1 MDSGRLEAFSDG
13 VFAVAITL
21 LALNLAVPGPG
32 HGPLARQFA
41 GHWPAFAAYMVSFLT
56 IGIIW
61 VNHHVLFKD
70 FAKIDRTV
78 LFLNL
83 LLLFFVVA
91 IPFATAT
98 NAAYLSHGGADAS
111 LAATVYQGV
120 FEGMALSFGVLF
132 WWSIRHEH
140 LKIALTPGAARSAI
154 IRFGTGN
161 LGYLVAIGI
170 AFASAPASLLVSG
183 LVAAYYVFEHTPAR
197 PAGAQPGP
205 DHSPVPGT
213 DGGRGCRYLT
223 ARPGAG
229 SAVANQQELRDQ
241 MAKLTEHVRA
251 VEQLMR
257 EVG

>member
-21 LALNLAVPGPG
+21 LALDLAIGGPGPHQPALG
-32 HGPLARQFA
+32 AKLAD
-41 GHWPAFAAYMVSFLT
+41 HWPAFAAYVISFAT

-61 VNHHVLFKD
+61 VNHHTLFKE
-70 FAKIDRTV
+70 FSKIDRPV

-98 NAAYLSHGGADAS
+98 IAAYLGRAGASAS
-111 LAATVYQGV
+111 LAAAVYQGV

-161 LGYLVAIGI
+161 VGYLVAIGI
-170 AFASAPASLLVSG
+170 AFASARASLLVSG

-205 DHSPVPGT
+205 DHSLVPGT
-213 DGGRGCRYLT
+213 DGRG
-223 ARPGAG
+223 ARI
-229 SAVANQQELRDQ
+229 
-241 MAKLTEHVRA
+241 
-251 VEQLMR
+251 
-257 EVG
+257 